1 MARFRARSDERARQ
15 RPAVKCIRCE
25 MSYLAATTILPEAM
39 LDVQD
44 QCNESNVLN
53 ASASPLDCPEV
64 SYTPYGQRV
73 ETYVVPVVFAC
84 ILVVGVLGNTVLI
97 ITICRHATMR
107 NVPNTYVLSLAIGDL
122 LVILICVPFTF
133 AVYVLDSWPFGLA
146 LCRLS
151 EFAKDVS
158 VGVSVFTLTALSADR
173 FFAIVDPMRKLHA
186 TGSGKRAKWFTKIVA
201 FLIWMLATFCA
212 IPATFSYIRVFKV
225 NKNVTFL
232 TCYPFPDQFGP
243 NYPKTV
249 VICRFCIFYVVP
261 LSIIAVFYILMA
273 RHLMQSTRNI
283 PGEKQGQAKQ
293 VKARKKVAKMVIAF
307 VAVFAI
313 CFLPQHVFM
322 LWFYSDPDAQENY
335 NAFWHCFRILGFC
348 LAFMNSCIN
357 PIALYCVS
365 GTFRKYFNRYLLCCC
380 CWSARRAV
388 SLSSLNRRGQSFS
401 FTTSRRHTSS
411 RRGGAH
417 SVVHMA
423 SWQPGN
429 VVEMTSRE
437 RSTPQEPETTVTVFQ
452 NGHEQRI

>member
-283 PGEKQGQAKQ
+283 PGEKQGQ
-293 VKARKKVAKMVIAF
+293 IS
-307 VAVFAI
+307 AVLLLLV
-313 CFLPQHVFM
+313 CET
-322 LWFYSDPDAQENY
+322 S
-335 NAFWHCFRILGFC
+335 G
-348 LAFMNSCIN
+348 LA
-357 PIALYCVS
+357 V
-365 GTFRKYFNRYLLCCC
+365 
-380 CWSARRAV
+380 
-388 SLSSLNRRGQSFS
+388 
-401 FTTSRRHTSS
+401 
-411 RRGGAH
+411 
-417 SVVHMA
+417 
-423 SWQPGN
+423 
-429 VVEMTSRE
+429 VVEPPRTEFLLHDLATSHELTPWRSPQCRAHGQLAAWQCRGDDQSRE
-437 RSTPQEPETTVTVFQ
+437 IDAAGTRDHRHRLPKRPRAAHMRSGLPGRTLEGCWRGNRKAAE
-452 NGHEQRI
+452 